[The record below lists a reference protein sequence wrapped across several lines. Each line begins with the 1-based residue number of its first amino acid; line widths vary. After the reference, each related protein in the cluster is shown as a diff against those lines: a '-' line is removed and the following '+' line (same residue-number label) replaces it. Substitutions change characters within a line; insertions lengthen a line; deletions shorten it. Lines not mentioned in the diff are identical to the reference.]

1 MNILVISPF
10 FPYPLIQGGKITIFN
25 TLKYLSRE
33 HRVSFACLAEE
44 PVTDYGPLKEYCEE
58 IVVVE
63 RKPRLVRDLLTFL
76 AGEYPY
82 NAVKL
87 HSAEFASELHRL
99 LQRHR
104 FDLVQIEFSLMWR
117 YATVFEGIPCTLD
130 AHNIEY
136 KIIAQNRLN
145 CRNPLKK
152 FLYAIEER
160 KLKALEERAWRECSL
175 CFTVSNN
182 ERDAIAATLQ
192 GDDKLV
198 TMVGVDLS
206 RFEFQPRQE
215 PGKRILFVGG
225 LNYYPNLDSSQ
236 YLLREIFPLIR
247 AGVPDVTLDIVGI
260 ELWRIAGEAPA
271 NAGVELHESVP
282 EILPWFRGADLLVVP
297 LRYGAGIR
305 IKILEA
311 MSAGVPIVA
320 TSKGCEGLQV
330 AHGRELLIADDPA
343 SFAREVIRL
352 LGDQG
357 LRQTIAMNARS
368 FVAEHYSWE
377 TLVKRMSGGFQR
389 VLASSS
395 AQRAES

>member
-1 MNILVISPF
+1 MNILVIAPF
-10 FPYPLIQGGKITIFN
+10 FPYPLTQGGKITIFN

-33 HRVSFACLAEE
+33 HRVSFACLTDV
-44 PVTDYGPLKEYCEE
+44 PVTDYGPLKEYCAE

-63 RKPRLVRDLLTFL
+63 RKGALVIDLLTFL

-87 HSAEFASELHRL
+87 HSADFVGALRSL
-99 LQRHR
+99 LTRCT

-117 YATVFEGIPCTLD
+117 YAALFEGIPCTLD

-136 KIIAQNRLN
+136 NIIAQNRRN
-145 CRNPLKK
+145 CRNPLKR
-152 FLYAIEER
+152 FLYALEEK
-160 KLKALEERAWRECSL
+160 KLRALEERAWRECSL
-175 CFTVSNN
+175 CFTVSDN
-182 ERDAIAATLQ
+182 ERDLIAATLQ
-192 GDDKLV
+192 GGDKLI

-206 RFEFQPRQE
+206 RFEFLPKEER
-215 PGKRILFVGG
+215 GNRILFVGG
-225 LNYYPNLDSSQ
+225 LNYHPNLDSIQ
-236 YLLREIFPLIR
+236 YLLGDVFPLIR
-247 AGVPDVTLDIVGI
+247 AGVPEVRLDVVGI
-260 ELWRIAGEAPA
+260 ELWRIAGQVPDGGE
-271 NAGVELHESVP
+271 VELHENVP

-320 TSKGCEGLQV
+320 TSKGCEGLRV
-330 AHGRELLIADDPA
+330 EHGRELLIADDPA

-352 LGDQG
+352 LDDHE
-357 LRQTIAMNARS
+357 LRRTIAMNARR

-377 TLVKRMSGGFQR
+377 TLVQRMSGGFRR
-389 VLASSS
+389 VLAVSGG
-395 AQRAES
+395 E